1 MSALGRWRSFNQR
14 RFLAGR
20 AHQAQSIE
28 EQVQPVAGSRAHHP
42 LTIFQ
47 AFLSMVSRFIAR
59 KRKGRTIRILKH
71 ILLASCYA
79 LLAIAVGLVL
89 PELVPA
95 MAPPASWLAGGV
107 VFVAGLV
114 VHESHVRYEQNAEAL
129 GHVLVLGSD
138 AEELRGEIDT
148 LRRVIAEIGENLQAI
163 EEGGTKRD
171 NAELD
176 RVVSEVRVLQNLI
189 EQLST
194 SRSKQA
200 EPAETE
206 TDPARADAKAQAPA
220 RDAPDPAAQAA
231 DGLDEGEVLDIVR
244 EGLRKERVDLYL
256 QPIVGL
262 PQRKPVFYEC
272 FSRIRAADGT
282 IISPDHYME
291 IAKQEGLIGAIDN
304 MLLFRCVQLVR
315 RLQDRRPNV
324 GFFCNI
330 SANTLQDRDFFSD
343 FVEFM
348 GAHQELAKN
357 IIFEFSQDDLE
368 THRREIGEYAT
379 RLGPIGFHF
388 SLDQVEDLQA
398 LNLEVLSA
406 LGFRFI
412 KIDSDVLLKFAAAE
426 EQAMAGADAAGGA
439 GGDDLALAE
448 DTVVGVDVGALK
460 RAMDRHNIDLIVS
473 KFEQE
478 QNLVE
483 LLDFRIDF
491 GQGFLF
497 GEPRLSK
504 MN

>member
-1 MSALGRWRSFNQR
+1 MVFRFSA
-14 RFLAGR
+14 
-20 AHQAQSIE
+20 
-28 EQVQPVAGSRAHHP
+28 P
-42 LTIFQ
+42 
-47 AFLSMVSRFIAR
+47 

-71 ILLASCYA
+71 ILLASCYGM
-79 LLAIAVGLVL
+79 LAIAVGLVL
-89 PELVPA
+89 PDLMPV

-107 VFVAGLV
+107 VFVGGLV

-129 GHVLVLGSD
+129 GHVLLLGSD
-138 AEELRGEIDT
+138 YDDLRGEIDT
-148 LRRVIAEIGENLQAI
+148 LRRAIAEIGENLRAI
-163 EEGGTKRD
+163 EEGGTKKD

-176 RVVSEVRVLQNLI
+176 RVVSEVRVLQHLI

-200 EPAETE
+200 KAAEAKA
-206 TDPARADAKAQAPA
+206 DPASADADAEGPAGTAPA
-220 RDAPDPAAQAA
+220 PASRAA
-231 DGLDEGEVLDIVR
+231 EALDEEEVLDIVR

-256 QPIVGL
+256 QPIVAL
-262 PQRKPVFYEC
+262 PQRKPQFYEC
-272 FSRIRAADGT
+272 FSRIRAADDT
-282 IISPDHYME
+282 VISPDQYME

-357 IIFEFSQDDLE
+357 IIFEFSQADLE
-368 THRREIGEYAT
+368 AHRMEIGEYAS

-388 SLDQVEDLQA
+388 SLDQVEDLKA

-412 KIDSDVLLKFAAAE
+412 KIDSDVLLRFAAG
-426 EQAMAGADAAGGA
+426 EQPAMADAAVGA
-439 GGDDLALAE
+439 GGEGLALAE
-448 DTVVGVDVGALK
+448 ETVVGVDVGALK
-460 RAMDRHNIDLIVS
+460 RAMDRHDIDLIVS
-473 KFEQE
+473 KFEDE

-504 MN
+504 LN

>member
-1 MSALGRWRSFNQR
+1 ML
-14 RFLAGR
+14 L
-20 AHQAQSIE
+20 
-28 EQVQPVAGSRAHHP
+28 
-42 LTIFQ
+42 
-47 AFLSMVSRFIAR
+47 
-59 KRKGRTIRILKH
+59 RID
-71 ILLASCYA
+71 
-79 LLAIAVGLVL
+79 
-89 PELVPA
+89 
-95 MAPPASWLAGGV
+95 
-107 VFVAGLV
+107 
-114 VHESHVRYEQNAEAL
+114 AEA
-129 GHVLVLGSD
+129 D
-138 AEELRGEIDT
+138 IY
-148 LRRVIAEIGENLQAI
+148 
-163 EEGGTKRD
+163 
-171 NAELD
+171 
-176 RVVSEVRVLQNLI
+176 
-189 EQLST
+189 
-194 SRSKQA
+194 
-200 EPAETE
+200 
-206 TDPARADAKAQAPA
+206 
-220 RDAPDPAAQAA
+220 
-231 DGLDEGEVLDIVR
+231 IVR
-244 EGLRKERVDLYL
+244 EGLRKERIDLYL

-272 FSRIRAADGT
+272 FSRIRAANGT
-282 IISPDHYME
+282 IISPDQYMDL
-291 IAKQEGLIGAIDN
+291 AKQEGLIGAIDN

-388 SLDQVEDLQA
+388 SLDQVEDMQA

-406 LGFRFI
+406 LGFRYI
-412 KIDSDVLLKFAAAE
+412 KIDSDVLLKFARAE
-426 EQAMAGADAAGGA
+426 ERAMAGAEAGGP
-439 GGDDLALAE
+439 GGEDLALAE
-448 DTVVGVDVGALK
+448 DTVVGIDVGALK
-460 RAMDRHNIDLIVS
+460 RAMDRHDIDLIVS
-473 KFEQE
+473 KFKDE

>member
-1 MSALGRWRSFNQR
+1 MFCRY
-14 RFLAGR
+14 
-20 AHQAQSIE
+20 
-28 EQVQPVAGSRAHHP
+28 
-42 LTIFQ
+42 
-47 AFLSMVSRFIAR
+47 IAR
-59 KRKGRTIRILKH
+59 KRKARTIRILKH

-89 PELVPA
+89 PELMPV
-95 MAPPASWLAGGV
+95 MAAPASWLAGGV

-129 GHVLVLGSD
+129 GHVLILGSD
-138 AEELRGEIDT
+138 AEELRADIDT
-148 LRRVIAEIGENLQAI
+148 LRRAVAEIGENLQAI
-163 EEGGTKRD
+163 EDGGTKRD
-171 NAELD
+171 KAELD
-176 RVVSEVRVLQNLI
+176 RVVSEVRVLQHLI
-189 EQLST
+189 EQLSS

-200 EPAETE
+200 KPAVADAGPAPEGAGGDSPAEG
-206 TDPARADAKAQAPA
+206 APEA
-220 RDAPDPAAQAA
+220 ELEPA

-282 IISPDHYME
+282 IISPDQYMDL
-291 IAKQEGLIGAIDN
+291 AKQEGLIGAIDN

-388 SLDQVEDLQA
+388 SLDQVEDMQA

-406 LGFRFI
+406 LGFRYI
-412 KIDSDVLLKFAAAE
+412 KIDSDVLLEFARAE
-426 EQAMAGADAAGGA
+426 ERAMAGAGAGGA
-439 GGDDLALAE
+439 GGDDVALAE
-448 DTVVGVDVGALK
+448 DTVVGIDVGALK
-460 RAMDRHNIDLIVS
+460 RAMDRHDIDLIVS
-473 KFEQE
+473 KFEEE
-478 QNLVE
+478 QNLIE

-504 MN
+504 LN